1 MLLNQNELDQFIEAI
16 IYHTQYEYEDAI
28 YLQNQIIRIV
38 GASGV
43 TNEEALEA
51 EAHTPIELV
60 LHWIEQGVEAGTIT
74 DTTASKEIVEAQ
86 LMDLMTPP
94 PSEVNNHFRQLYA
107 KDPEAATDYFYA
119 LSKRSHYVKEDAIA
133 RNINYEVPT
142 TYGDLEITINLSKPE
157 KSAKDIEAARN
168 ATQIDYPQSALSKE
182 NEGYVGSETQAARTN
197 HRIIRIQ
204 LDGERWGFQ
213 YSPYAYFEEHSIVLA
228 TEHVPMQINRQTFI
242 NLLDFIDQFP
252 HYFIGSNSDIPL
264 VGGSIMSH
272 NHYQSGRHTFP
283 MDNAKEL
290 ETIQLK
296 GFSDIEATRLY
307 WPMSVIRLRSSDK
320 HRLIDAA
327 TYVMDCWN
335 QYSDRT
341 VDINAYS
348 EDGERHHTITPITR
362 FRNQQYEIDIVLRDN
377 QTSEQY
383 PDGIFHPHQ
392 DVQHIKKENIG
403 LIEVMGRAILPGRL
417 KQELQDVEQYLLG
430 QYEGDLGKHQSWAD
444 EMLDAYDITEEN
456 VEHIVH
462 KEVGYKFTR
471 VLEDAGV
478 FKNDEQGQQAFQRFI
493 ATL

>member
-16 IYHTQYEYEDAI
+16 INHTQYEYEDAI
-28 YLQNQIIRIV
+28 YLQNQIVRIV

-43 TNEEALEA
+43 TGDEDLEA
-51 EAHTPIELV
+51 VTPTPIELV
-60 LHWIEQGVEAGTIT
+60 QHWIDQGVDAGTIT

-94 PSEVNNHFRQLYA
+94 PSVVNNHFRQLYA
-107 KDPEAATDYFYA
+107 KDPERATDYFYE

-157 KSAKDIEAARN
+157 KSAKDIEAARH

-283 MDNAKEL
+283 MDHAKEV
-290 ETIQLK
+290 ESIELK

-307 WPMSVIRLRSSDK
+307 WPMSVFRLRSSDK

-335 QYSDRT
+335 QYSDAS
-341 VDINAYS
+341 VDIKAYS

-362 FRNQQYEIDIVLRDN
+362 FRNQHYEIDIVLRDN

-430 QYEGDLGKHQSWAD
+430 QYDGDLGKHQSWAD
-444 EMLDAYDITEEN
+444 DMLASYDITEEN
-456 VEHIVH
+456 VEQIVH

-478 FKNDEQGQQAFQRFI
+478 FKNDEQGQQAFKRFI